1 MGIGFVLLVWAFLLG
16 CAGAPV
22 SIVLAVWS
30 WRVQRRSRP
39 SSGFFRPIAAAF
51 LASRPPQAAARDAG
65 SRSGG
70 TPKALGAR
78 SRCQWKRLLPL
89 QGQEGP
95 GLWKLSSRPWQ
106 SKWHWCRGWIWY
118 SGSI

>member
-1 MGIGFVLLVWAFLLG
+1 MKYPESLRRPDEAVLK
-16 CAGAPV
+16 
-22 SIVLAVWS
+22 AVANMS
-30 WRVQRRSRP
+30 ENQNR
-39 SSGFFRPIAAAF
+39 
-51 LASRPPQAAARDAG
+51 ASRPPQAAARDAG